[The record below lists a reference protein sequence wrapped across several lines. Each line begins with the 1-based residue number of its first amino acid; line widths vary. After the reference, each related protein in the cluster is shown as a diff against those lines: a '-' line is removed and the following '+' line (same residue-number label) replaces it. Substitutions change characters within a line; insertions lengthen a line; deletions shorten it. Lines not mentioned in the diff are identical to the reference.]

1 MTIDLSKRRD
11 AADLVDSIWEA
22 RRAERRD
29 LLPQL
34 LPLLQ
39 HEVPTV
45 REEVISL
52 VFVKWREISARDRLE
67 RVLRED
73 TDPGVRASAVGALA
87 ILSEPA
93 SRQRDIAMLRD
104 VVLDRREAEEIRKA
118 AYEGL
123 TMLLHGHT
131 SLIDDATDLDEDMDI
146 DWVKSL

>member
-1 MTIDLSKRRD
+1 
-11 AADLVDSIWEA
+11 
-22 RRAERRD
+22 
-29 LLPQL
+29 
-34 LPLLQ
+34 
-39 HEVPTV
+39 
-45 REEVISL
+45 
-52 VFVKWREISARDRLE
+52 
-67 RVLRED
+67 VLRED